1 MAALAYLFLP
11 VSGALAFLLARST
24 RVRAHGL
31 QAIVIGTLWALLLY
45 GASAIAAALTWMV
58 AVVGLI
64 AWLGFALL
72 TATGRDPKLPFL
84 GEWFFSE
91 G

>member
-11 VSGALAFLLARST
+11 VSGALAFLLARSA
-24 RVRAHGL
+24 RVKAHGL
-31 QAIVIGTLWALLLY
+31 QAIVIGTVWALFLY
-45 GASAIAAALTWMV
+45 GASAIAAALTWVV

-64 AWLGFALL
+64 AWLGFGLL
-72 TATGRDPKLPFL
+72 TATGRDPKIPVL
-84 GEWFFSE
+84 GEWFFNE